1 MRHAHTKQPKTAGR
15 GSQEGSTCPRE
26 GPGKHM
32 VLLGEAAARQQHD
45 GEIQVSFAHHCTLCS
60 GTQLCHTNTKTCIV
74 LTDTK
79 FHSVV
84 THGAEPGGAFRKEG
98 NRASSVSAMLH
109 FIQCRKHSKC
119 IALKTFFI
127 EVKFTSH
134 KIHHLSHLE
143 VYYSHLKCTVLR
155 VFQSDCTTLYTPST
169 STPPLL
175 SFPQLCSSVLLPLT
189 AHLSGF
195 S

>member
-1 MRHAHTKQPKTAGR
+1 M
-15 GSQEGSTCPRE
+15 
-26 GPGKHM
+26 
-32 VLLGEAAARQQHD
+32 
-45 GEIQVSFAHHCTLCS
+45 
-60 GTQLCHTNTKTCIV
+60 
-74 LTDTK
+74 
-79 FHSVV
+79 V
-84 THGAEPGGAFRKEG
+84 THGAEQGGAFRKEG

-134 KIHHLSHLE
+134 KIRHLSHLK

-155 VFQSDCTTLYTPST
+155 VFQSDCTTLYTTTTT

-189 AHLSGF
+189 CSSFRLQLTPLLGAHSWAPGAWDRASAKLSQTLCC
-195 S
+195 SHSVL